1 MVFYRVGID
10 YVCDDGAEQSLAAA
24 GGGTSADRTVSGHQ
38 YRGGGRNFHGHLLP
52 HFQDCVPRRR
62 SKERKDRGREKMK
75 LITFAVPC
83 YNSEEYLSRCMK
95 SLLSA
100 GTDCEIILIDDG
112 STDNTGKL

>member
-52 HFQDCVPRRR
+52 YFQDCVPRRR
-62 SKERKDRGREKMK
+62 SKERKIRSEGFRKIKNERLK
-75 LITFAVPC
+75 LKRFEI
-83 YNSEEYLSRCMK
+83 K
-95 SLLSA
+95 SPSTVIVTVEGDLIVFVYIDGVYACCFLL
-100 GTDCEIILIDDG
+100 
-112 STDNTGKL
+112 

>member
-1 MVFYRVGID
+1 
-10 YVCDDGAEQSLAAA
+10 
-24 GGGTSADRTVSGHQ
+24 
-38 YRGGGRNFHGHLLP
+38 
-52 HFQDCVPRRR
+52 
-62 SKERKDRGREKMK
+62 MK

>member
-1 MVFYRVGID
+1 
-10 YVCDDGAEQSLAAA
+10 
-24 GGGTSADRTVSGHQ
+24 
-38 YRGGGRNFHGHLLP
+38 
-52 HFQDCVPRRR
+52 
-62 SKERKDRGREKMK
+62 MK

-83 YNSEEYLSRCMK
+83 YNSEEYLWRCME